1 MVRNM
6 FHPRRYTVTVNDTC
20 TGCIKD
26 LYANKCHPMLPNIKK
41 FWTIF
46 DINYRIL
53 KTNYF
58 SIFKIGLFKK
68 NGCVLSLF
76 SFDAAN
82 LTNKPFQLTYRFV
95 YNWQISS
102 LMCYDQNK
110 YEEQKLDLYKPI
122 LKLYNP
128 SKLRLPYLM
137 HWVIS

>member
-1 MVRNM
+1 MA
-6 FHPRRYTVTVNDTC
+6 Y
-20 TGCIKD
+20 
-26 LYANKCHPMLPNIKK
+26 LE
-41 FWTIF
+41 
-46 DINYRIL
+46 
-53 KTNYF
+53 
-58 SIFKIGLFKK
+58 K

-76 SFDAAN
+76 TFDAAN

-137 HWVIS
+137 H

>member
-1 MVRNM
+1 MTYMPINAIPC
-6 FHPRRYTVTVNDTC
+6 FL
-20 TGCIKD
+20 ILKSFEQS
-26 LYANKCHPMLPNIKK
+26 LISIIE
-41 FWTIF
+41 FWKQTIF
-46 DINYRIL
+46 LYLRLAYL
-53 KTNYF
+53 KQ
-58 SIFKIGLFKK
+58 

-76 SFDAAN
+76 TFEAAN
-82 LTNKPFQLTYRFV
+82 ITNKPFPLTYRFV

-137 HWVIS
+137 HWGISLNHLAPENKWKVPNLKSLN